1 MADQQTR
8 RRRKRYQPG
17 SAYAGDVRPRG
28 VFRVFGNI
36 RLFFIIGAAIMVGS
50 LFIGGLLQSG
60 TLTGNN
66 SNNNNFVKPADS
78 DSTGTP
84 QALPTLV
91 IRRYTGPPAMT
102 IDTSKRYTATI
113 STALGDVEMELF
125 DDQAPQTVNNFVF
138 LANDGFYNGL
148 TFWQVV
154 PGFDAQ
160 AGDPG
165 CQVSST
171 SDSCRGSGDPGYD
184 LPQEKPGTF
193 DAGTIGMANASQ
205 FFIAFTSDAQFGQ
218 YTPFGRI
225 TSGLDVARQITQG
238 TAIESITISAQ

>member
-1 MADQQTR
+1 MSNQQTR

-36 RLFFIIGAAIMVGS
+36 QLFFIIGAAIMVGS
-50 LFIGGLLQSG
+50 LFIGGIIRSG
-60 TLTGNN
+60 SLTGNSN
-66 SNNNNFVKPADS
+66 SDNFIKPTDT

-84 QALPTLV
+84 EAQPTLA
-91 IRRYTGPPAMT
+91 IKHYTGPPAMT
-102 IDTSKRYTATI
+102 IDPSKRYTATI
-113 STALGDVEMELF
+113 STALGDVAIELF
-125 DDQAPQTVNNFVF
+125 ADQAPQTVNNFVF

-165 CQVSST
+165 CQVGQT
-171 SDSCRGSGDPGYD
+171 GDSCRGSGDPGYD
-184 LPQEKPGTF
+184 LPQEKAGTF
-193 DAGTIGMANASQ
+193 EAGTIGMANASQ
-205 FFIAFTSDAQFGQ
+205 FFIAFTGDTQFAQF
-218 YTPFGRI
+218 TPFGRV

-238 TAIESITISAQ
+238 TAIDSITISAQ